1 MNFLKG
7 PFRIDNFL
15 RLMKSEVITIRY
27 KKILFCLL

>member
-15 RLMKSEVITIRY
+15 GLMKLEVITIRY